1 MEVLLFICCFV
12 VDICDDLT
20 IYIFIKMSK
29 NGSSFEL
36 CSIVNFIL
44 GMQYLDAN

>member
-1 MEVLLFICCFV
+1 M
-12 VDICDDLT
+12 
-20 IYIFIKMSK
+20 MSK

-44 GMQYLDAN
+44 GYIKVLTTLLIYSFDIDCIIVVLKV